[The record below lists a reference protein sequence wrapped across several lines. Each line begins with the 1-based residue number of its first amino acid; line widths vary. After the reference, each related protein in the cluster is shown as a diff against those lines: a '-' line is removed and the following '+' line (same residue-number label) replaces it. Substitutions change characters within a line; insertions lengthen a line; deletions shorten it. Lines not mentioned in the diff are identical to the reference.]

1 MLVRTLN
8 PAAELDAFF
17 KPHAFLR
24 RQRQAANSQESDFI
38 RPQVDI
44 SEDKIAFHIHAEL
57 PGIKSSDVKIAVD
70 KNVLTISGKKLSSS
84 EKSDQQEKKED
95 DNTVHMVERR
105 FGEFSRSFTLPNTVN
120 AKNLKATFNDGLLSL
135 NIPKKEEDV
144 QQSFEIEISG

>member
-17 KPHAFLR
+17 KPHEFLR
-24 RQRQAANSQESDFI
+24 RQRQAANSQNSDFI
-38 RPQVDI
+38 RPHVDI

-57 PGIKSSDVKIAVD
+57 AGVKSSDVKIAVD
-70 KNVLTISGKKLSSS
+70 KNVLTISGKKSATS
-84 EKSDQQEKKED
+84 EQGTHKEMSED
-95 DNTVHMVERR
+95 ANTVHMVERR

-120 AKNLKATFNDGLLSL
+120 AKNLKATFNDGVLSL

-144 QQSFEIEISG
+144 QQSFEIEISE